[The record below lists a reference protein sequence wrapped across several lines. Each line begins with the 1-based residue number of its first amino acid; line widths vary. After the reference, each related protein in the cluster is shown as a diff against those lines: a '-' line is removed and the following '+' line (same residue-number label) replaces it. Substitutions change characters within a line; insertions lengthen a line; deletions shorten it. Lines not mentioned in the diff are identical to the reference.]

1 MKTIKNYASIENE
14 ILKYI
19 EKKHNTNLNKYD
31 LGNISFATISMDSL
45 DIAELILFIEEKYN
59 INLNDKEI
67 YHIKNIRDFID
78 YIYEKLK

>member
-1 MKTIKNYASIENE
+1 MKVIKNYASIENE

-31 LGNISFATISMDSL
+31 LANISFTTISMDSL
-45 DIAELILFIEEKYN
+45 DVAELILFIEEKYN
-59 INLNDKEI
+59 IDLNDKEI